1 MIARED
7 EYRQFITDKGV
18 GRKDRVPGKSVQ
30 SYVAYLNSAA
40 KMLNCDI
47 TAQLFPNRSQAD
59 FESVCRRI
67 KDDQQYAEGTHRNAV
82 SALRHYF
89 NMVAENR

>member
-1 MIARED
+1 MIALEK

-18 GRKDRVPGKSVQ
+18 GRNDRVPGRTVQ
-30 SYVAYLNSAA
+30 SYVSYLNSAA

-59 FESVCRRI
+59 WESVRHRI
-67 KDDQQYAEGTHRNAV
+67 KNDEQYAEGTRRNAL
-82 SALRHYF
+82 SALWHYF